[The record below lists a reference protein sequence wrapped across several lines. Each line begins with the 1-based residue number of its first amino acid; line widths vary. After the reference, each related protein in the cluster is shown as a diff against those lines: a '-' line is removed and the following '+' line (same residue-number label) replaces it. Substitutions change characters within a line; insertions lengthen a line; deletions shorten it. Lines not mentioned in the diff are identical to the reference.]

1 MVEVLTFEKFNE
13 SYQDSS
19 FDEFMDSLNID
30 NNNDTG
36 VLEIPS
42 TVDSKSNIRRQLE
55 IDLSKIQK
63 KYESSFQPDSY
74 ASIDEMY
81 AALDRMYEKIEIR
94 R

>member
-30 NNNDTG
+30 NSDTG

-42 TVDSKSNIRRQLE
+42 TVDSKSNIRKQLE

-63 KYESSFQPDSY
+63 KYEESFQPDSY

-81 AALDRMYEKIEIR
+81 AALDRMYEKVEIR

>member
-1 MVEVLTFEKFNE
+1 MVEALTFEKFNE
-13 SYQDSS
+13 GYQDSS

-30 NNNDTG
+30 NNDVG